1 MRVGFVVDKFPSL
14 SETFILDQVNGFLER
29 GFEVGVICNENA
41 LKQDGTRNW
50 QALSENTVCWWGGL
64 APLRPSLKK
73 LPALLW
79 DKISTAFDILFSQKL
94 QNFDVIIAH
103 FGNNG
108 LRVARVLKRKK
119 LAAPLVTIFHGRD
132 VGRPVR
138 DDSLWQYN
146 VLFEQGAMQ
155 LTVND
160 YFRTALVGAGA
171 APASVV
177 VHHMGVR
184 TSDIE
189 YSWRS
194 WEQGTL
200 KFISVCRLTE
210 KKAIEFALRALG
222 EVSISNPRLDW
233 AYTVIGSGEL
243 LADLKQLAKSLD
255 IADRV
260 IFLGARPHSEVK
272 QRLQEA
278 HVFVLPSV
286 TAHDGDVEGIP
297 VSLMEAMAAGLT
309 VVSTYHSGIPE
320 LIKDQKTGFLVPER
334 DVEALA
340 RKLLWIAEN
349 PTECEHIALAARRKV
364 EADFNADVLNDEF
377 ANIITRLAEAK
388 LKA

>member
-1 MRVGFVVDKFPSL
+1 FPSL

-50 QALSENTVCWWGGL
+50 QALSDNTVCWWGGL
-64 APLRPSLKK
+64 APLRRSLRR
-73 LPALLW
+73 LPAIVW

-138 DDSLWQYN
+138 DNSLWQYN
-146 VLFEQGAMQ
+146 VLFDQGTLQ

-160 YFRTALVGAGA
+160 YFRNALLGAGA
-171 APASVV
+171 APESVA

-184 TSDIE
+184 TSEVE

-194 WEQGTL
+194 WDQGTL
-200 KFISVCRLTE
+200 NFISVCRLTE
-210 KKAIEFALRALG
+210 KKGIEFALRALG
-222 EVSISNPRLDW
+222 ELSNSNPRLDW
-233 AYTVIGSGEL
+233 AYTVIGGGEL

-272 QRLQEA
+272 QRLREA
-278 HVFVLPSV
+278 HVFLLPSV

-320 LIKDQKTGFLVPER
+320 LIEDQKTGFLVPER

-349 PTECEHIALAARRKV
+349 PTECEHIALAARRKI

-377 ANIITRLAEAK
+377 AHIITRLAEAK